1 MSQNRRKSRSKG
13 IRNIKWSGDA
23 RRMRNRYKA
32 KVYRQVKDRL
42 FRFLFEKNKDALLQ
56 LYNALNG
63 TDYKDGS
70 GMEIVTIESAVYVAM
85 NNDTA
90 FIFAGTLSLYEH
102 QSTMNKNMPVRF
114 LLYLA
119 EEYQKVIEKA
129 EISLYGSRQ
138 ITLPMPKCIVFY
150 NGENDAG
157 KDAEESWEICLSD
170 AFGSETKST
179 GINADVEVR
188 VHVLNINYGHNKE
201 LMEKCPLLEEYARF
215 VAVSREYLAKGL
227 ERQEA
232 YEAAIDYC
240 IEHDILK
247 KFLRENRM
255 EVIGMLLREFDVE
268 KYERTIREEGREE
281 GREAGLA
288 EAGELIRRLLS
299 QSNIKDLDLEDSDR
313 KLLREM
319 GI

>member
-1 MSQNRRKSRSKG
+1 
-13 IRNIKWSGDA
+13 
-23 RRMRNRYKA
+23 MRNRHKA

-42 FRFLFEKNKDALLQ
+42 FRFMFERNKDALLQ

-63 TDYKDGS
+63 TDYQDAS

-85 NNDTA
+85 NNDAA

-138 ITLPMPKCIVFY
+138 IALPVPKCVVFY
-150 NGENDAG
+150 NGEKDAG
-157 KDAEESWEICLSD
+157 EDAEESWKMCLSD
-170 AFGSETKST
+170 AFVGRTRST

-201 LMEKCPLLEEYARF
+201 LMEKCPLLEEYSRF
-215 VAVSREYLAKGL
+215 VAISRGYLAKGL
-227 ERQEA
+227 ERQKA

-240 IEHDILK
+240 IKHDILK
-247 KFLRENRM
+247 KYLQENRM
-255 EVIGMLLREFDVE
+255 EVIGMLLREFDIE
-268 KYERTIREEGREE
+268 KYERSLREEGREE
-281 GREAGLA
+281 GKFQGSLSMLNNLVNDGILTLSEAARRVSMTEEDYAEQIRKFGL
-288 EAGELIRRLLS
+288 
-299 QSNIKDLDLEDSDR
+299 
-313 KLLREM
+313 
-319 GI
+319 